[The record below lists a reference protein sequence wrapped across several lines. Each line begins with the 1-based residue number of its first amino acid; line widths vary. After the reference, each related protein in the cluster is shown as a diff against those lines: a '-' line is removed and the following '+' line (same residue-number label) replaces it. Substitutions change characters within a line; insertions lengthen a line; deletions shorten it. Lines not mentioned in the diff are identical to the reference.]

1 MAEQEKGE
9 ASEALSELFQDI
21 EKRTGLTHIP
31 GAGFWSAKEIEVLKD
46 VGHGVLRHTPSV
58 WEQVRESAWA
68 DVSHLRHPPEAWQ
81 TINKSGEQ

>member
-1 MAEQEKGE
+1 MAEQEKE
-9 ASEALSELFQDI
+9 ETSLFQGI

-31 GAGFWSAKEIEVLKD
+31 GAGFWTAEEIEVLKA
-46 VGHGVLRHTPSV
+46 LRHIPSV

-68 DVSHLRHPPEAWQ
+68 DVSHLRHPPEVWQ

>member
-31 GAGFWSAKEIEVLKD
+31 GAGFLSQSEIEALKNA
-46 VGHGVLRHTPSV
+46 GHGALRHSV

-68 DVSHLRHPPEAWQ
+68 DISHLRHPPEVWQ